1 MVARLR
7 PELEDMMSM
16 ITATGIA
23 AAGDLRHSVTDGAP
37 YADVAEGETL
47 YTFEAGATRI
57 VVTGTPDELRG
68 LAAGIVAQI
77 DAFEQ
82 LAKREA

>member
-1 MVARLR
+1 
-7 PELEDMMSM
+7 MSS

-23 AAGDLRHSVTDGAP
+23 AVGDLKHGVSDGAP

-47 YTFEAGATRI
+47 YVFETGTTRL
-57 VVTGTPDELRG
+57 VVTGTPDGLRG
-68 LAAGIVAQI
+68 LAGEITAQV

-82 LAKREA
+82 QQKREAN

>member
-1 MVARLR
+1 
-7 PELEDMMSM
+7 MSS

-23 AAGDLRHSVTDGAP
+23 SVGDLKHGVSDGAP

-47 YTFEAGATRI
+47 YVFDTGTTRL
-57 VVTGTPDELRG
+57 VVTGTPGELREF
-68 LAAGIVAQI
+68 AGEIAAQI

-82 LAKREA
+82 LQKREAA